1 MRRLIVFNSVS
12 ADGYFTDKNG
22 DMSWAHKQDP
32 EWNTFVA
39 ENAKSGGELVF
50 GRVTYEMMASFW
62 PTPMAAQ
69 QFPDVA
75 KGMNELP
82 KIVFSKTMDKPSWN
96 NTRLIKD
103 DLENEVRK
111 LKAEA
116 GDQLVVMGSGT
127 IVSQLTQAGLVDE
140 YEMVLNPI
148 VLGEGRTMFEGVK
161 DKRTLR
167 LTNTRPFKNGNVLLT
182 YEPADISK

>member
-1 MRRLIVFNSVS
+1 MRKLIVFNSVT
-12 ADGYFTDKNG
+12 ADGYFTDKNN
-22 DMSWAHKQDP
+22 DMSWAHRQADP
-32 EWNTFVA
+32 EWNEFVA

-50 GRVTYEMMASFW
+50 GRVTYEMMKSFW

-82 KIVFSKTMDKPSWN
+82 KVVFSKTMDEATWN
-96 NTRLIKD
+96 NTRLIKG

-111 LKAEA
+111 LKDES

-140 YEMVLNPI
+140 YQMVLNPV

-161 DKRTLR
+161 DKRPLK
-167 LTNTRPFKNGNVLLT
+167 LTNTRTFKNGNVLLK
-182 YEPADISK
+182 YEPAS

>member
-1 MRRLIVFNSVS
+1 MRKLLVFNSVT

-32 EWNTFVA
+32 EWNSFVA

-50 GRVTYEMMASFW
+50 GRVTYDMMKSFW

-82 KIVFSKTMDKPSWN
+82 KVVFSRTMHEATWN
-96 NTRLIKD
+96 NTRLIKG
-103 DLENEVRK
+103 DLANEVRK
-111 LKAEA
+111 LKEES

-140 YEMVLNPI
+140 YQMVVNPI
-148 VLGEGRTMFEGVK
+148 VLGEGRTLFEGVK
-161 DKRTLR
+161 NKVPLK
-167 LTNTRPFKNGNVLLT
+167 LTNTRTFKNGNVLLY
-182 YEPADISK
+182 YEPAK